1 MQGVEPPSPRG
12 EEWCDAATKTHINDN
27 PAYYYNYAFATVFK
41 FQLHDYIARKIL
53 HQPPQSCNYA
63 DNKEVGTWLNNILK
77 KGGTEDWRKVLKEAT
92 GEDIST
98 RAMMEYFKP
107 LMSWLEEQ
115 HKGCQM
121 GGSSREQRVK
131 DCAFQSNGHPS
142 GLLFFLAGMVMRD
155 LYARTTSTDRWPYS
169 IPAK

>member
-1 MQGVEPPSPRG
+1 MSTVWLGVYRHHFPLSTKALGAVSTSARSPTTTKPAASNLCAIGTTEPGFTARAP
-12 EEWCDAATKTHINDN
+12 
-27 PAYYYNYAFATVFK
+27 YYNYAFATVFK
-41 FQLHDYIARKIL
+41 FQLHDYIARNVL

-107 LMSWLEEQ
+107 LMTWLEEQ
-115 HKGCQM
+115 NKGRQI
-121 GGSSREQRVK
+121 GWE
-131 DCAFQSNGHPS
+131 
-142 GLLFFLAGMVMRD
+142 
-155 LYARTTSTDRWPYS
+155 
-169 IPAK
+169 